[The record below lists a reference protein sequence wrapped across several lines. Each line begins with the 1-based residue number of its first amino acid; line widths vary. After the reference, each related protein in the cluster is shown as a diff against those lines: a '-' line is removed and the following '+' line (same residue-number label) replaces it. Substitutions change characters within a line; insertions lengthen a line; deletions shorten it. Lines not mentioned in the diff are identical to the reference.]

1 MIEIPYFTE
10 VELKLVDVVLRER
23 YGHSIEV
30 EGVETEI
37 RLMPADRELTLCPA
51 IYWEDAERCRFVV
64 SKTGVDKF
72 RSMFFWSVKDRFSTG
87 KEEYDNLGDCLVMT
101 LKLQEEA
108 AAQRRA
114 LEAGSGN
121 VSKT

>member
-1 MIEIPYFTE
+1 MMEIPYFTE
-10 VELKLVDVVLRER
+10 VEMKLVDVVLRER

-37 RLMPADRELTLCPA
+37 RLMPADRELTFCPA

-108 AAQRRA
+108 AQRRA

-121 VSKT
+121 AGKT

>member
-1 MIEIPYFTE
+1 M
-10 VELKLVDVVLRER
+10 
-23 YGHSIEV
+23 
-30 EGVETEI
+30 
-37 RLMPADRELTLCPA
+37 CPA

-87 KEEYDNLGDCLVMT
+87 KEEYDNLGDCLVTT
-101 LKLQEEA
+101 LKMQEE

-121 VSKT
+121 AGKS